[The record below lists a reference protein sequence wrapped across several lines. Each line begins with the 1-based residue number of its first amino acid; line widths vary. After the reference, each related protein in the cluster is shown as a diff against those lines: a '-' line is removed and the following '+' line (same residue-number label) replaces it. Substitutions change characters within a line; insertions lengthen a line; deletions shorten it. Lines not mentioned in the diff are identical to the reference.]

1 MENKKEQLL
10 EIENDIISIY
20 KQLMTLETLNQE
32 DGGYYAFLQD
42 QLVKN
47 IDTEELFISKLT
59 RNEKQIM
66 HEKVMN
72 TELVYDSLFNIKNRI
87 DTKLNTILPENDKMA
102 DIFKIIIDSIREDF
116 DNVWLSF
123 IEEEIRK
130 NTEYREMFIEYKY
143 AYIYSISSS
152 ETREKNII
160 EDKFKF
166 NNQYLNGS
174 LYSDIHGIDRV
185 VYEQIKSK
193 MCLEIFDSILEKI
206 VLSNKKIDNEQEII
220 LLSINLSKLR
230 AIITIM
236 DNELYNEIINELD
249 DRYVYAFNKLYG
261 TDFLSLLQKD
271 REKYKTLS
279 LKL

>member
-10 EIENDIISIY
+10 EIEKNIISIY
-20 KQLMTLETLNQE
+20 EQLMILEISNQE
-32 DGGYYAFLQD
+32 DGGYYALLQD
-42 QLVKN
+42 QLAKN
-47 IDTEELFISKLT
+47 IDTEKLFISKLT

-66 HEKVMN
+66 HEEIINEYDNSN
-72 TELVYDSLFNIKNRI
+72 TLFNIKNRI
-87 DTKLNTILPENDKMA
+87 DVKLDTILPENDKMA
-102 DIFKIIIDSIREDF
+102 DIIKIIIDSIREDF

-185 VYEQIKSK
+185 VYEQIKNK

-206 VLSNKKIDNEQEII
+206 VLSNKKIDNEKEII

-249 DRYVYAFNKLYG
+249 DRYVNAFNKLYG